1 MNLYHAFIFISAALV
16 ILSGVALAMLSNEI
30 RKDVEK
36 ALEETA
42 DDPEAQAEVRKKVVR
57 AMFPPRFPRD

>member
-16 ILSGVALAMLSNEI
+16 ILSGVVLAILANDV

-42 DDPEAQAEVRKKVVR
+42 DDPIAQAEVRKKVVK

>member
-1 MNLYHAFIFISAALV
+1 MNYYHAFIFVVAALIIV
-16 ILSGVALAMLSNEI
+16 SGVALVKLSGSI

-42 DDPEAQAEVRKKVVR
+42 DDPDAQAEVRKKVVK

>member
-16 ILSGVALAMLSNEI
+16 ILSGVALTILANEI

-42 DDPEAQAEVRKKVVR
+42 DDPIAQAEVRKKVVR